1 MKNNSLTERFN
12 SVAIKLLAD
21 ASETFPGSTEVSASL
36 SSSEPFIST
45 AKFLIAEGYLRANS
59 ANDIFWLTAKGALL
73 FGIDIEKELK
83 AKLTNEGSISGWL

>member
-21 ASETFPGSTEVSASL
+21 ASETFPESTEVSASL
-36 SSSEPFIST
+36 SSREPFIST
-45 AKFLIAEGYLRANS
+45 AKFLVDEGYLRANS
-59 ANDIFWLTAKGALL
+59 ANDFFWLTAKGALL

-83 AKLTNEGSISGWL
+83 AKLKNNTSVADML